1 MAAGCRI
8 RPLPDGA
15 RSARGRTASL
25 EKYNVTSQI
34 IGLRFGQ
41 APAPISILD
50 FAMAGRGYTAHEAL
64 SASVE
69 LARLVDRRGFARYW
83 VAEHHSMPGV
93 TTSSPPML
101 LARLVGETKRIRLG
115 AGGMMLPNFPPL
127 VVAEQFGLLAS
138 FAPGRIDLG
147 VGRAPGTDMTTA
159 AALRRGQIGAED
171 FPNQLMEL
179 LAFLDADFP
188 AGNAYGNRVNAVPGP
203 WQDSEN
209 GVPRSFQR
217 PPVWLLGSSGF
228 SAQLAAH
235 LGFPFA
241 FAAHLADENLHLALD
256 LYRSRFRPSAV
267 LDRPYVIVSS
277 GVMAADDEHEAHR
290 QSWAYSHAM
299 MRMSQGKSFVVPT
312 PEEAEA
318 YAYSQQERQ
327 IIGMWNAKTM
337 IGTGEQVVEKL
348 NARQTQTGADEMMI
362 LNLGH
367 TPAAI
372 HRSTELIANVYG
384 MPEDVGA

>member
-1 MAAGCRI
+1 M
-8 RPLPDGA
+8 
-15 RSARGRTASL
+15 TAPIVGVRL
-25 EKYNVTSQI
+25 GT
-34 IGLRFGQ
+34 
-41 APAPISILD
+41 APAPLSILD
-50 FAMAGRGYTAHEAL
+50 FAMAGRGYTASEAL
-64 SASVE
+64 AASIE
-69 LARLVDRRGFARYW
+69 LARLVDRRGFSRYW

-93 TTSSPPML
+93 TTSSPPLL

-159 AALRRGQIGAED
+159 TALRRGQIGAED

-188 AGNAYGNRVNAVPGP
+188 AGNPYGSRVNAVPGP

-209 GVPRSFQR
+209 GLPRSFER
-217 PPVWLLGSSGF
+217 PPVWLLGSSGY

-235 LGFPFA
+235 LGFPLA
-241 FAAHLADENLHLALD
+241 FAAHLADENLEAAVA
-256 LYRSRFRPSAV
+256 LYRAKFRPSAV
-267 LDRPYVIVSS
+267 LDQPYVIVSS
-277 GVMAADDEHEAHR
+277 GVMAADDEGEAQR

-312 PEEAEA
+312 PEEAES
-318 YAYSQQERQ
+318 YPYTDREQQ
-327 IIGMWNAKTM
+327 IIEMWDAKTM
-337 IGTGEQVVEKL
+337 VGTAEQVVEKL
-348 NARQTQTGADEMMI
+348 NARQKHINADEMMI

-367 TPAAI
+367 SPAAI
-372 HRSTELIANVYG
+372 HRSTELIADAYG
-384 MPEDVGA
+384 LPQNISE

>member
-1 MAAGCRI
+1 MI
-8 RPLPDGA
+8 
-15 RSARGRTASL
+15 
-25 EKYNVTSQI
+25 SQI
-34 IGLRFGQ
+34 IGTRAGN
-41 APAPISILD
+41 APVPISILD
-50 FAMAGRGYTAHEAL
+50 FVMAGQGVTARDAVA
-64 SASVE
+64 ASVE
-69 LARLVDRRGFARYW
+69 LARLVDRRGFTRYW

-101 LARLVGETKRIRLG
+101 LARLAGETRRIRLG
-115 AGGMMLPNFPPL
+115 SGGMMLPNFPPL
-127 VVAEQFGLLAS
+127 VVAEQFGLLAAM
-138 FAPGRIDLG
+138 APGRVDLG
-147 VGRAPGTDMTTA
+147 IGRAPGTDMTTA

-188 AGNAYGNRVNAVPGP
+188 AGSPYGGRVNAVPGP

-209 GVPRSFQR
+209 DLPRSTPR
-217 PPVWLLGSSGF
+217 PPVWLLGSSGY

-241 FAAHLADENLHLALD
+241 FAAHLADQNLDLALD
-256 LYRSRFRPSAV
+256 LYRSGFRPSAV

-277 GVMAADDEHEAHR
+277 GVMAADDEREAQR

-312 PEEAEA
+312 PESAEA
-318 YAYSQQERQ
+318 YSYTQQERQ
-327 IIGMWNAKTM
+327 IIGMWDAKTM
-337 IGTGEQVVEKL
+337 IGTAEQVVEKL
-348 NARQTQTGADEMMI
+348 KARQRHTGADEMMI

-367 TPAAI
+367 TPSAI
-372 HRSTELIANVYG
+372 HRSTELIADAFG
-384 MPEDVGA
+384 MPEDVDQPQQ

>member
-1 MAAGCRI
+1 MT
-8 RPLPDGA
+8 P
-15 RSARGRTASL
+15 
-25 EKYNVTSQI
+25 EI
-34 IGLRFGQ
+34 IATRVGN
-41 APAPISILD
+41 APVPISILD
-50 FAMAGRGYTAHEAL
+50 FAMAGQGLTARDAL
-64 SASVE
+64 AASVD

-83 VAEHHSMPGV
+83 VAEHHSSPGV

-127 VVAEQFGLLAS
+127 VVAEQFGLLS
-138 FAPGRIDLG
+138 SMAPGRIDLG
-147 VGRAPGTDMTTA
+147 IGRAPGTDMATA

-188 AGNAYGNRVNAVPGP
+188 GGSPYGDRVQAVPGP
-203 WQDSEN
+203 WQDREN
-209 GVPRSFQR
+209 GVARAFQR
-217 PPVWLLGSSGF
+217 PPVWLLGSSGY

-241 FAAHLADENLHLALD
+241 FAAHLADQNLDFALD
-256 LYRSRFRPSAV
+256 LYRSKFRPSAL
-267 LDRPYVIVSS
+267 LDKPYAIVSS
-277 GVMAADDEHEAHR
+277 GVMAADDEHEAQR

-312 PEEAEA
+312 PENAQT
-318 YAYSQQERQ
+318 YSYTMQERQ
-327 IIGMWNAKTM
+327 IIGMWDAKTM
-337 IGTGEQVVEKL
+337 KGTGAQVVEQL
-348 NARQTQTGADEMMI
+348 NARQKHTGADEMMI

-367 TPAAI
+367 TPSAI
-372 HRSTELIANVYG
+372 HRSTELIADAYA
-384 MPEDVGA
+384 MPAGPA

>member
-1 MAAGCRI
+1 M
-8 RPLPDGA
+8 
-15 RSARGRTASL
+15 
-25 EKYNVTSQI
+25 TSQI
-34 IGLRFGQ
+34 AGTAVGK
-41 APAPISILD
+41 APVPISILD
-50 FAMAGRGYTAHEAL
+50 FAMAGRGQTAREAL
-64 SASVE
+64 AASVE
-69 LARLVDRRGFARYW
+69 LARLVDRRGFTRYW
-83 VAEHHSMPGV
+83 VAEHHSMPSV

-147 VGRAPGTDMTTA
+147 IGRAPGTDMTTA
-159 AALRRGQIGAED
+159 AALRRGRTDAED
-171 FPNQLMEL
+171 FPGQLMEL

-188 AGNAYGNRVNAVPGP
+188 GDNPYGTRVHAVPGP

-209 GVPRSFQR
+209 GVPRSFER
-217 PPVWLLGSSGF
+217 PPVWLLGSSGY
-228 SAQLAAH
+228 SAQFAAH
-235 LGFPFA
+235 LGLPFA
-241 FAAHLADENLHLALD
+241 FAAHLADENLDLALD
-256 LYRSRFRPSAV
+256 LYRRRFKPSSV

-277 GVMAADDEHEAHR
+277 GVMAADDEREAHR

-312 PEEAEA
+312 PEEAEV
-318 YAYSQQERQ
+318 YPYIPRERQ
-327 IIGMWNAKTM
+327 IIEMWNAKTM

-348 NARQTQTGADEMMI
+348 IVRQIHTGADEMMI

-367 TPAAI
+367 TPSAI
-372 HRSTELIANVYG
+372 HRSTELIADAYG
-384 MPEDVGA
+384 MPDEVK